1 MDYEKQEREFYELIE
16 KKKEEIKSLDISDD
30 EKNKLYKL
38 VDDTIELEENI
49 PRDIGKPFIDLGN
62 AFGKIYSE
70 VKNIT
75 PITKKTLSNLEETVA
90 KQRIKKKLFPKN
102 IIPFSNN

>member
-1 MDYEKQEREFYELIE
+1 MDDEKKFYESMDEKRCYIE
-16 KKKEEIKSLDISDD
+16 SLDISDD
-30 EKNKLYKL
+30 EKNNLYEL

-75 PITKKTLSNLEETVA
+75 PTIKGTLKTLEETVA
-90 KQRIKKKLFPKN
+90 KQRIKKKIFPKN